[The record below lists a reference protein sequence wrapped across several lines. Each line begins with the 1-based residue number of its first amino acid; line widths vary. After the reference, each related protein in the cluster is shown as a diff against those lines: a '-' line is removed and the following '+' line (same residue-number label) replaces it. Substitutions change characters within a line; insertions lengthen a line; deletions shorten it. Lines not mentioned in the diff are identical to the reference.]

1 MRDRT
6 RTRPETSSPGSSL
19 RRNPSSW
26 FAFRLILGV
35 LGAALVL
42 LPLALP
48 ESWIAAIVG
57 LVLFLTSIL
66 LPPARQQEAATETTR
81 VPADQLVLTGAEY
94 SDAGGRPIPVKLFL
108 SEQQLLAMKPNLQ
121 PAVVIPF
128 SGLQSVFL
136 QRSEQSWLLV
146 LESASSETV
155 FSFHG
160 VFAERNSRKAESAIR
175 RFAPAAPPLKPKAR
189 AAGA

>member
-1 MRDRT
+1 MYDRT
-6 RTRPETSSPGSSL
+6 PTRPETPSQSSRL
-19 RRNPSSW
+19 RRNTSSRL
-26 FAFRLILGV
+26 AFRLFLGF

-42 LPLALP
+42 SPLALP
-48 ESWIAAIVG
+48 QSWIASIIG

-66 LPPARQQEAATETTR
+66 LPPARQEQPTAGAVH
-81 VPADQLVLTGAEY
+81 VPAEQIVLTGAEY
-94 SDAGGRPIPVKLFL
+94 SDAGAVPLPVKLFV
-108 SEQQLLAMKPNLQ
+108 SEQQLLAMKPDLQ
-121 PAVVIPF
+121 PAVVVPL

-146 LESASSETV
+146 LESATSETV

-175 RFAPAAPPLKPKAR
+175 RVAPVVPAEKPKAR

>member
-1 MRDRT
+1 MHDRT
-6 RTRPETSSPGSSL
+6 RNQSETSSLGFRL

-26 FAFRLILGV
+26 FAFRLFLGV

-48 ESWIAAIVG
+48 ESWIASIVG

-66 LPPARQQEAATETTR
+66 LPPARQEE
-81 VPADQLVLTGAEY
+81 PASRTHPSPVHQLILTGAEY
-94 SDAGGRPIPVKLFL
+94 SEVGSAPVPVKLFV

-121 PAVVIPF
+121 PAVVVPF

-136 QRSEQSWLLV
+136 QRSDQSWLLV
-146 LESASSETV
+146 LESAVDETV

-175 RFAPAAPPLKPKAR
+175 RFAPVTPAEKPKAR